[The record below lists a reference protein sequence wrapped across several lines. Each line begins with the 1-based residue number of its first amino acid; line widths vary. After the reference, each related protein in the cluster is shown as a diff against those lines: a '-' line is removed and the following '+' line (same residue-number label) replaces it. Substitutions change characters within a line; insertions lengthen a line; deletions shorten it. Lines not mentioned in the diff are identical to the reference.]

1 MICFRGANQQRN
13 GRNFVLYNTLRI
25 NNIDIKSNLVISN
38 YKVQPRYLELN
49 GTVLKLRDIRDI
61 EGKLRKNK

>member
-1 MICFRGANQQRN
+1 M
-13 GRNFVLYNTLRI
+13 
-25 NNIDIKSNLVISN
+25 KSNLVISN